1 MNHLRLKSEPASGV
15 GSCCQTSFDDGDGG
29 PGRCSSSTAALKTYD
44 RRLARRPTFSSR
56 KGAFSKANALMLACL
71 IAITC
76 GVNFVNADLFL
87 NEVGYYE
94 LAVEPATVNLVSK
107 VRIDAL
113 QGKRSEGWELD
124 NPIT

>member
-29 PGRCSSSTAALKTYD
+29 PGRCSPSTAALKTYD
-44 RRLARRPTFSSR
+44 RRLAQWPAFSGR

-76 GVNFVNADLFL
+76 VNFVNADLYL
-87 NEVGYYE
+87 NEYTSAKVR
-94 LAVEPATVNLVSK
+94 VEPATVNLESN
-107 VRIDAL
+107 IIIAAL
-113 QGKRSEGWELD
+113 
-124 NPIT
+124 